1 MVAKGVHSV
10 CNRTTVLDMPDSL
23 VRFAFM
29 RAIACTILVSTFLI
43 GGCSTAPKSP
53 AIADNVRKSL
63 NQAGLRDVSV
73 SQDRDKGVLTLGGHV
88 TSDADKANAANIA
101 KSVAGGDVVAN
112 EIAILPAK
120 DTGATKT
127 MYADLDKGI
136 GNNLDAALVGAGYKT
151 GIRHTVK
158 EGVVILTGTV
168 DDDNQRSQIET
179 AARNVPNVQQV
190 VNEIQ
195 TRHQRATSSN

>member
-1 MVAKGVHSV
+1 
-10 CNRTTVLDMPDSL
+10 
-23 VRFAFM
+23 M
-29 RAIACTILVSTFLI
+29 RAIACTILVSAFLI

-53 AIADNVRKSL
+53 PVADNVRKSL

-73 SQDRDKGVLTLGGHV
+73 SQDRDKGVVTLGGHV
-88 TSDADKANAANIA
+88 ANDSDKTKAANIA

-120 DTGATKT
+120 DTDTTKT
-127 MYADLDKGI
+127 MYSDLDKAI
-136 GNNLDAALVGAGYKT
+136 GNNLDAALVGAGYKH

-158 EGVVILTGTV
+158 EGVVTLSGTV
-168 DDDNQRSQIET
+168 DNDNERSQIET

>member
-1 MVAKGVHSV
+1 
-10 CNRTTVLDMPDSL
+10 
-23 VRFAFM
+23 M
-29 RAIACTILVSTFLI
+29 RGLACTVFVSTFLI
-43 GGCSTAPKSP
+43 AGCSTAPKSP
-53 AIADNVRKSL
+53 PVADNVRKSL

-73 SQDRDKGVLTLGGHV
+73 SQDRNKGVVTLGGHV
-88 TSDADKANAANIA
+88 ATDTDKTNAANIA
-101 KSVAGGDVVAN
+101 KSLAGSDVVAN

-127 MYADLDKGI
+127 IYSDLDKGI
-136 GNNLDAALVGAGYKT
+136 GSNLDAALVAAGYPH

-158 EGVVILTGTV
+158 EGVVTLTGTV
-168 DDDNQRSQIET
+168 DDDDQRSQIEN
-179 AARNVPNVQQV
+179 AVRKIPNVQQV